1 MDEPISDPP
10 LAPARASCYDSR
22 VQNQTTPTPSPEPP
36 PAARRDHVIICGL
49 GNLGIRI
56 YHQLDLMGVPLVVVD
71 AHPEPQFVTRV
82 RAGHDRLIVGDARQP
97 EVLDRAGLAT
107 ARALITTFD
116 DDLVNLETVL
126 DATRRRP
133 DLRVVMRFFNID
145 LAPSIGAALPNVTVL
160 SLSALAS
167 PAFVVA
173 ATDPFAHNAM
183 IMDDGVITVDE
194 ILVPRPT
201 TLADLIIGTGVVL
214 AWQHGDEA
222 PHLFPT
228 PGESVAPGDRVIVI
242 GPEHPHR
249 PALDPA
255 AAGPARRRPA
265 SRPRLTGMQTLLRSL
280 DRALYITLVLL
291 AAVIVFSVGLF
302 ALAKGLTPLDAL
314 FLVFTVI
321 SATGVGG
328 SGVQNDPDWIK
339 IYVIALMVIGT
350 AVLTILYA
358 FVTNYIVSIK
368 LSGLLGQQPV
378 TMENHIVL
386 CGLGTVGYRVLTGLQ
401 ERGEAVAVLEKNEA
415 NRFLPLVRSGKNVH
429 IVMGD
434 SSLRE
439 SLNLV
444 NVASARCII
453 AATSDDM
460 ANIQTGLN
468 ARQVNPRIRV
478 ILRTFDQ
485 HTAQQVA
492 RTFGFEVALSASA
505 LAAPTFVSAALGQTV
520 GLAFPLGDA
529 TLAVARLR
537 VAPGSAAAGLGLG
550 MLLEGLGARVLSYS
564 PPGEPPRYRPDP
576 AALLRPG
583 AVLVVVAADAALRV
597 LTARL
602 AAPERSE
609 KLEVRN

>member
-1 MDEPISDPP
+1 MQDPHP
-10 LAPARASCYDSR
+10 P
-22 VQNQTTPTPSPEPP
+22 PTHPQPPP
-36 PAARRDHVIICGL
+36 PARHDHVIICGL

-56 YHQLDLMGVPLVVVD
+56 YSQLDLMGVPVVVVD
-71 AHPEPQFVTRV
+71 ARPEPQFVARV
-82 RAGHDRLIVGDARQP
+82 RTGHDQLIVGDARQP
-97 EVLDRAGLAT
+97 EVLERAGLST

-116 DDLVNLETVL
+116 NDLVNLETVL

-133 DLRVVMRFFNID
+133 DLRVVMRFFNMD

-201 TLADLIIGTGVVL
+201 TLENLIVGTGVVL
-214 AWQHGDEA
+214 AWQHGEDA

-228 PGESVAPGDRVIVI
+228 PSELVAPGDRVIVL

-249 PALDPA
+249 PTLDPA
-255 AAGPARRRPA
+255 AAGPRSRPA
-265 SRPRLTGMQTLLRSL
+265 SRPRLAGLQTLLRSL
-280 DRALYITLVLL
+280 DRALYVTLGLL

-328 SGVQNDPDWIK
+328 SGVQADPDWIK

-429 IVMGD
+429 IVRGD

-444 NVASARCII
+444 NVAAARCVIV
-453 AATSDDM
+453 ATSDDM
-460 ANIQTGLN
+460 ANIQTALN
-468 ARQVNPRIRV
+468 ARQINPRIRV
-478 ILRTFDQ
+478 ILRTFDLR
-485 HTAQQVA
+485 TAQQVA
-492 RTFGFEVALSASA
+492 RTFGFEVALSSSA

-529 TLAVARLR
+529 ALAVARLR
-537 VAPGSAAAGLGLG
+537 VAPGSAAAGLGLS

-564 PPGEPPRYRPDP
+564 PPGEPPHYRPDP
-576 AALLRPG
+576 ATLLQPG
-583 AVLVVVAADAALRV
+583 AVLVVVAADEPLRL

-602 AAPERSE
+602 AAPPPAAGAAP
-609 KLEVRN
+609 KRN